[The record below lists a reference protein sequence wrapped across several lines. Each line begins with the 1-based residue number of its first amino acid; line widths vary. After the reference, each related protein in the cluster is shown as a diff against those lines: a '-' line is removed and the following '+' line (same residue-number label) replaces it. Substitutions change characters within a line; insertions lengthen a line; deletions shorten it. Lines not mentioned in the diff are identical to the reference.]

1 MTRTPLTPLE
11 RLIVSHIAREAEAE
25 PAAIGVWVFG
35 SRARGAS
42 TEDSDLDVA
51 VEFAAA
57 EAPPLRDWLE
67 RVRRAAEEPVVDQ
80 WPGFVNLVG
89 LFADDIDRRLAR
101 RVYAEGVAVWRR
113 GQTIEESRSR

>member
-1 MTRTPLTPLE
+1 MHATLTPLE
-11 RLIVSHIAREAEAE
+11 QQIALRIAQEAQRE
-25 PAAIGVWVFG
+25 PSAIGVWVFG

-42 TEDSDLDVA
+42 TEDSDLDIA

-57 EAPPLRDWLE
+57 ETRPLRDWLE

-89 LFADDIDRRLAR
+89 LYADDPDPRLAQ
-101 RVYAEGVAVWRR
+101 RVRAEGVAVWKRDPAIR
-113 GQTIEESRSR
+113 I

>member
-1 MTRTPLTPLE
+1 MRAPLTPLE
-11 RLIVSHIAREAEAE
+11 QQIVFQIARQAEAE
-25 PAAIGVWVFG
+25 PSAVGVWVFG

-42 TEDSDLDVA
+42 TEDSDLDIA

-89 LFADDIDRRLAR
+89 LYADDIDPRLAWQVR
-101 RVYAEGVAVWRR
+101 SEGVVVWRR
-113 GQTIEESRSR
+113 GQAANG

>member
-1 MTRTPLTPLE
+1 MTTQAPLTPLE
-11 RLIVSHIAREAEAE
+11 RQIVFQIARQAEAE
-25 PAAIGVWVFG
+25 PSVVGVWVFG

-51 VEFAAA
+51 VEFATA

-89 LFADDIDRRLAR
+89 LFADDIDNRLAS
-101 RVYAEGVAVWRR
+101 RVHAEGVAVWRR
-113 GQTIEESRSR
+113 GQAADG